1 MNSTFEITSRAT
13 GKQIRFEAEYVCKM
27 VDRYLDADGYKV
39 KASKQEESTVGSM
52 LRVFVDGK
60 EVDSCWNPSFWGLI
74 DVKGKKKIWGLK
86 IGFADQADAQAY
98 ESWINNVIEAG
109 TDDSVVAARAEKK
122 QAELEAQK
130 AHARRIVAKAEAQA
144 DIPEKAEAVRR
155 MDAYNNAVNEGGE
168 GYVPYIYSREEYES
182 ALALL
187 AEDEAEPDDAPR
199 LWYAYQTDA
208 DDIDWGTGTYG
219 PEEAHAWLEAN
230 PAGRIAVIEEG
241 PDPICV
247 DEWEGDDFVR

>member
-27 VDRYLDADGYKV
+27 VDRYLDSSHII
-39 KASKQEESTVGSM
+39 KASAQEESDVGS
-52 LRVFVDGK
+52 LLVIYIDGK
-60 EVDSCWNPSFWGLI
+60 EVDRSTIPTFWHLI
-74 DVKGKKKIWGLK
+74 DFRGKKMIHGSR
-86 IGFADQADAQAY
+86 IIFSDDADAQAY
-98 ESWINNVIEAG
+98 ESWINSVIEAG
-109 TDDSVVAARAEKK
+109 TDEAVIKARAEKK
-122 QAELEAQK
+122 QKELENRLSY
-130 AHARRIVAKAEAQA
+130 ARKVVERAESQA
-144 DIPEKAEAVRR
+144 DIPTKSEAVRR

-168 GYVPYIYSREEYES
+168 GYVPYIYSREEYEA

-187 AEDEAEPDDAPR
+187 AENEPEPKDAPK
-199 LWYAYQTDA
+199 LWYAYQVDA
-208 DDIDWGTGTYG
+208 DDIDWGTGTYDAD
-219 PEEAHAWLEAN
+219 EARKWLEAN